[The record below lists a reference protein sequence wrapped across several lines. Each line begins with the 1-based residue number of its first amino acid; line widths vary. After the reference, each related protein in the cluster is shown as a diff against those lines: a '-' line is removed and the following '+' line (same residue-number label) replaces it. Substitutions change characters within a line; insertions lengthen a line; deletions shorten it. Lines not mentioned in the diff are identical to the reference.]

1 MSILFD
7 LFITFFKIGLF
18 TFGGGYAMLP
28 LIMQEVE
35 AHGWME
41 RQELINFIAVAE
53 STPGPFAINC
63 ATFVGSEMGGTLG
76 GFGSFLG
83 SFFATLGVV
92 LPSFIVILIVAKIYE
107 KFKESKIVKGA
118 MCGLRPAAVGLIGS
132 AVLSTA
138 LEVFF
143 PQGFS
148 NILPTITSLEF
159 ISGAVI
165 FALSL
170 FLILK
175 KKIHPIYVILM
186 SAALGIAVGYAP
198 MLFK

>member
-1 MSILFD
+1 MNIFLD
-7 LFITFFKIGLF
+7 LFLTFFKIGLF

-35 AHGWME
+35 SHGWLANE
-41 RQELINFIAVAE
+41 ELINFIAVAE
-53 STPGPFAINC
+53 STPGPFAINI
-63 ATFVGSEMGGTLG
+63 ATYVGSEMGGV
-76 GFGSFLG
+76 LG
-83 SFFATLGVV
+83 SVVATLGVV
-92 LPSFIVILIVAKIYE
+92 MPSFIVILIVAKIYE
-107 KFKESKIVKGA
+107 KFKQSKIVKGA

-143 PQGFS
+143 PIGFA

-186 SAALGIAVGYAP
+186 SAALGIAVGYVP
-198 MLFK
+198 MLFN